1 MIAAR
6 PLSRTGLALTTLG
19 FGCAPL
25 GDLFSKIPDVQA
37 IGTLQAA
44 YDAGLRYFDAAP
56 LYGTG
61 LAEHRLGQ
69 AFRDRPKDLLVS
81 TKVGRLLKPARD
93 AASREGKR
101 GLPFE
106 VAYDYTYDGIM
117 RSVEDS
123 NQRLGLVDIDIL
135 YIHDVN
141 RRWHGDAVEARFRE
155 VVDSGYRA
163 LEELRSTGTVKA
175 IGVGVNDPDI
185 LVRFAKAGDFDCFML
200 AGRYTLLEQSPLDE
214 LFPLCLEKSISI
226 VSAAPFNS
234 GILAS
239 GARPGATY
247 FYTEAPEAVMAKVR
261 RLESVCARH
270 DVPLAAASLQFALGH
285 PVVASVAT
293 GMSSPDEVTANVA
306 HMQRRIPADL
316 WSELKSEGLLR
327 EDAPV

>member
-1 MIAAR
+1 MIATR
-6 PLSRTGLALTTLG
+6 PLRRNGLALTTLG

-25 GDLFSKIPDVQA
+25 GDLFSRIPDVQA

-44 YDAGLRYFDAAP
+44 YDAGLRYFDTAP

-69 AFRDRPKDLLVS
+69 AFRERPGDLLVS

-93 AASREGKR
+93 AVGREGKR

-123 NQRLGLVDIDIL
+123 YQRLGLIDIDIL

-141 RRWHGDAVEARFRE
+141 RRWHGDAVEAKFRE
-155 VVDSGYRA
+155 VMDSGYRA

-185 LVRFAKAGDFDCFML
+185 LVRFARAGDFDCFML

-247 FYTEAPEAVMAKVR
+247 FYTEAPEAVMEKVR

-270 DVPLAAASLQFALGH
+270 DVPLAAAALQFALGH

-293 GMSSPDEVTANVA
+293 GMSSSEEVAANVA
-306 HMQRRIPADL
+306 HMQRRIPGDL

-327 EDAPV
+327 EDAPT